1 MSIEGLVARYG
12 LGALVVGAALE
23 GETVAM
29 IGGMLAHRGIYSLP
43 LAWGAV
49 LFGTLAADQG
59 YFFAGR
65 LLRNH
70 RWMVQLKANAAFAK
84 AQAKFERNPVAF
96 VMLFRFLYGLR
107 TVSPAMVGASG
118 FPPLR
123 FFALNAIAALVWSIL
138 FVGLGYAF
146 GLGLEEA
153 FGRDLQW
160 REWLPYLLVPVA
172 FGIAWKLVRRSRRK
186 KAMRAALPL
195 SAP

>member
-1 MSIEGLVARYG
+1 MSVESLVARYG

-29 IGGMLAHRGIYSLP
+29 IGGMLAHRGIYPLP

-49 LFGTLAADQG
+49 LFGTFAADQA
-59 YFFAGR
+59 YFYAGR
-65 LLRNH
+65 LFRDRPRMMRLR
-70 RWMVQLKANAAFAK
+70 ATATFAK
-84 AQAKFERNPVAF
+84 AQAMFEKRPVMF

-107 TVSPAMVGASG
+107 TVSPAVIGASG

-123 FFALNAIAALVWSIL
+123 FFALNAAAAVVWSIL

-153 FGRDLQW
+153 FGRDLKW
-160 REWLPYLLVPVA
+160 REWLPYVLVPIA
-172 FGIAWKLVRRSRRK
+172 FGLVWKIARRK
-186 KAMRAALPL
+186 RRDAATP
-195 SAP
+195 

>member
-1 MSIEGLVARYG
+1 MTIEGLVARYG

-29 IGGMLAHRGIYSLP
+29 IGGMMAHRGIYPLP

-65 LLRNH
+65 LFRDRPRMVRLR
-70 RWMVQLKANAAFAK
+70 ATAAFAK
-84 AQAKFERNPVAF
+84 AQAMFERNPVVF

-107 TVSPAMVGASG
+107 TVSPAVVGASG

-153 FGRDLQW
+153 FGRDLKW

-172 FGIAWKLVRRSRRK
+172 LGVVWKLVRRKRRI
-186 KAMRAALPL
+186 AAN
-195 SAP
+195 